1 MRWCEIQLTGEPI
14 LHRGDPKRRSQQEAR
29 HLSDGKEMKD
39 KPTAFDDRELSDWLT
54 DLIAD
59 GSQDFLSALAEVA
72 VSADAEEYGLIRP
85 ALVEF
90 RRKYRDRAR
99 KRVGGRRVVT
109 ARGTPSETQSAR
121 GQTQ

>member
-1 MRWCEIQLTGEPI
+1 MQLTGEPI
-14 LHRGDPKRRSQQEAR
+14 LHRGDPKLGSQQEAK
-29 HLSDGKEMKD
+29 HLRNGEEMKD
-39 KPTAFDDRELSDWLT
+39 QLTAFDDLELSDWLI

-72 VSADAEEYGLIRP
+72 VTADAEDYGVIRP

-90 RRKYRDRAR
+90 RRKYCDRTR
-99 KRVGGRRVVT
+99 KRGASRRFVT
-109 ARGTPSETQSAR
+109 AQGTPSETQSVR

>member
-1 MRWCEIQLTGEPI
+1 MQLTGEPS
-14 LHRGDPKRRSQQEAR
+14 LHRGDPKHGVQQGAR
-29 HLSDGKEMKD
+29 HLRSGEEMKD
-39 KPTAFDDRELSDWLT
+39 KPTAFDDRELSDWLM

-59 GSQDFLSALAEVA
+59 GSQNFLSALAEVA
-72 VSADAEEYGLIRP
+72 VTADAEDYGVIRP

-90 RRKYRDRAR
+90 RRKYCDRIR
-99 KRVGGRRVVT
+99 KRVVSRRFVT